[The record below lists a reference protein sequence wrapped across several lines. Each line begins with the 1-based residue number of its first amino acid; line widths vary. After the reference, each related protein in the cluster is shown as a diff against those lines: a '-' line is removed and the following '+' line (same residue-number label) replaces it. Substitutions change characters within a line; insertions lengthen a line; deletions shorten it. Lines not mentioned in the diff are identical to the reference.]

1 MIKEAVYHR
10 PKNNYA
16 YAYDT
21 KTLHLRLRSKK
32 EDISIVN
39 LIYGDPYRWAE
50 DRMIS
55 DAIPMQK
62 LTSDEL
68 FDYWFIAIS
77 PENNRFVYMFELHD
91 GDETTVYGEKG
102 FTSSVDDN
110 RFFRFPY
117 LNAIDVFDA
126 PAWVKDTVWYQIFPE
141 RFANGNPGRKT
152 NVNGAWGD
160 TPKPDS
166 FFGGDLEGITQHLDY
181 LVDLGITGI
190 YLNPIFESPTNHKYD
205 TTDYL
210 KIDPQFGDEETFKT
224 MVKECHARGIR
235 VMLDAVF
242 NHSGYGFAPFQD
254 VLKHGS
260 KSRYAD
266 WFHITNFG
274 DGQGDQPSYE
284 TFAFVPEMPKL
295 NTTNPEVKEYL
306 LKVSKYWIEEFDIDG
321 WRLDVANEIDHKFWR
336 QFRNTVRSVKD
347 DLYIVAEVWNDAM
360 PWLQGDQF
368 DAVMN
373 YPFTEAV
380 IDFVAKRKIGAEKF
394 ANEVIS
400 HLELYPDN
408 VTEVLFNLL
417 GSHDTARILTECQDD
432 KGRLKLA
439 FLLLLTYP
447 GSPSIYYGDEIG
459 LTGDGDDFAYYRKC
473 MEWEEEKQDQDL
485 LSFMKRLI
493 KIRKTYSAFT
503 DNARFG
509 LLEANNDS
517 GLLVFTRG
525 QGAQQMIVAI
535 NNGEAPVNVIVPA
548 TYNNSTIRDAWSES
562 NEVLGQKALS
572 FTLEPQQFRIY
583 SVES

>member
-1 MIKEAVYHR
+1 M
-10 PKNNYA
+10 
-16 YAYDT
+16 
-21 KTLHLRLRSKK
+21 
-32 EDISIVN
+32 
-39 LIYGDPYRWAE
+39 
-50 DRMIS
+50 
-55 DAIPMQK
+55 
-62 LTSDEL
+62 
-68 FDYWFIAIS
+68 
-77 PENNRFVYMFELHD
+77 
-91 GDETTVYGEKG
+91 
-102 FTSSVDDN
+102 
-110 RFFRFPY
+110 
-117 LNAIDVFDA
+117 
-126 PAWVKDTVWYQIFPE
+126 KDTVWYQIFPE

-152 NVNGAWGD
+152 NVNGQWGD
-160 TPKPDS
+160 SPKPDS
-166 FFGGDLEGITQHLDY
+166 FFGGDLEGITQNLDY

-210 KIDPQFGDEETFKT
+210 KIDPQFGDEETFRT

-242 NHSGYGFAPFQD
+242 NHAGYGFAPFQD
-254 VLKHGS
+254 VLKHGA

-266 WFHITNFG
+266 WFHITSFG
-274 DGQGDQPSYE
+274 EEGEQPAYE

-295 NTTNPEVKEYL
+295 NTTHPEVKEYL

-336 QFRNTVRSVKD
+336 QFRNTVRSVKE

-380 IDFVAKRKIGAEKF
+380 IDFVAKRKIGALSF

-400 HLELYPDN
+400 HLELYPEN
-408 VTEVLFNLL
+408 VNEVLFNLL
-417 GSHDTARILTECQDD
+417 GSHDTARILTECKDD

-447 GSPSIYYGDEIG
+447 GSPSIYYGDEVG
-459 LTGDGDDFAYYRKC
+459 LTGDGEDFAFYRKC
-473 MEWEEEKQDQDL
+473 MEWDPEKQDQDL

-493 KIRKTYSAFT
+493 KVRKTYGAFT
-503 DNARFG
+503 NNARFG
-509 LLEANNDS
+509 LLEASNDS

-525 QGAQQMIVAI
+525 EGKQKIVVAL
-535 NNGEAPVNVIVPA
+535 NNGEAPVEVALPNALAEQTIV
-548 TYNNSTIRDAWSES
+548 DAWSD
-562 NEVLGQKALS
+562 NKDALGQEALS
-572 FTLEPQQFRIY
+572 FTLEPKGFKIY
-583 SVES
+583 SVEA

>member
-1 MIKEAVYHR
+1 M
-10 PKNNYA
+10 
-16 YAYDT
+16 
-21 KTLHLRLRSKK
+21 
-32 EDISIVN
+32 
-39 LIYGDPYRWAE
+39 
-50 DRMIS
+50 
-55 DAIPMQK
+55 
-62 LTSDEL
+62 
-68 FDYWFIAIS
+68 
-77 PENNRFVYMFELHD
+77 
-91 GDETTVYGEKG
+91 YGEKG
-102 FTSSVDDN
+102 FTTGLDDN

-152 NVNGAWGD
+152 NVNGQWGD

-166 FFGGDLEGITQHLDY
+166 FFGGDLEGITRNLDY
-181 LVDLGITGI
+181 LADLGITGI

-210 KIDPQFGDEETFKT
+210 KIDPQFGDVETFKT

-254 VLKHGS
+254 VLKHGA

-266 WFHITNFG
+266 WFHITSFG
-274 DGQGDQPSYE
+274 DGKEEHPSYE

-295 NTTNPEVKEYL
+295 NTANPEVKEYL
-306 LKVSKYWIEEFDIDG
+306 LKVSKYWIEECDIDG

-336 QFRNTVRSVKD
+336 EFRNTVRSIKD

-380 IDFVAKRKIGAEKF
+380 IDFAAKRKIGAEKF

-408 VTEVLFNLL
+408 VNQVLFNLL

-439 FLLLLTYP
+439 FLLLLTHP

-459 LTGDGDDFAYYRKC
+459 LTGDGDDFAFYRKC
-473 MEWEEEKQDQDL
+473 MEWEADKQDQDL

-493 KIRKTYSAFT
+493 KTRKTYSAFT

-509 LLEANNDS
+509 LLEANNHS

-525 QGAQQMIVAI
+525 HGAQQMIVAL
-535 NNGEAPVNVIVPA
+535 NNGEASVHVNLSDA
-548 TYNNSTIRDAWSES
+548 YRNSTIRDAWDES
-562 NEVLGQKALS
+562 NEVLGQEALS

>member
-1 MIKEAVYHR
+1 M
-10 PKNNYA
+10 
-16 YAYDT
+16 
-21 KTLHLRLRSKK
+21 
-32 EDISIVN
+32 
-39 LIYGDPYRWAE
+39 
-50 DRMIS
+50 
-55 DAIPMQK
+55 
-62 LTSDEL
+62 
-68 FDYWFIAIS
+68 
-77 PENNRFVYMFELHD
+77 
-91 GDETTVYGEKG
+91 
-102 FTSSVDDN
+102 
-110 RFFRFPY
+110 
-117 LNAIDVFDA
+117 
-126 PAWVKDTVWYQIFPE
+126 
-141 RFANGNPGRKT
+141 
-152 NVNGAWGD
+152 
-160 TPKPDS
+160 
-166 FFGGDLEGITQHLDY
+166 
-181 LVDLGITGI
+181 
-190 YLNPIFESPTNHKYD
+190 
-205 TTDYL
+205 
-210 KIDPQFGDEETFKT
+210 
-224 MVKECHARGIR
+224 
-235 VMLDAVF
+235 
-242 NHSGYGFAPFQD
+242 
-254 VLKHGS
+254 LKHGS

-266 WFHITNFG
+266 WFHITSFG